1 MEKIIRQEEKTA
13 IVHERQQRRLLA
25 YWNRLNRKAQERREK
40 E

>member
-1 MEKIIRQEEKTA
+1 MEKIRQEEKTA

-25 YWNRLNRKAQERREK
+25 YWNGLNQKAQERREK